1 MSRINLIIPL
11 SLVESKYMS
20 PRVHVSDLWPLRDF
34 SQYILDILYL
44 LAAWNNF
51 SPRHWIELKRV
62 AEGKTSN
69 R

>member
-44 LAAWNNF
+44 LAA
-51 SPRHWIELKRV
+51 
-62 AEGKTSN
+62 
-69 R
+69 